1 MTQQQSRVVLVS
13 GATGGLG
20 PAVVRMFA
28 AEGARL
34 VLTAR
39 SQDELQKLVADLA
52 LPADQT
58 MLVTGDLTQPDAAGT
73 VVHEALQ
80 RFGALDVVAHVT
92 GGFSGGTSVAETST
106 DTWLQMLD
114 INLTAA
120 FLLARAALPAML
132 QRGQGRLI
140 FVSSRNGSQPAA
152 NFSAYGV
159 SKSGLDML
167 VRVLSE
173 ETRLR
178 GINVN
183 AVAPSLINTPANR
196 SAMPNADYAAWV
208 SPESV
213 AGVIHFLA
221 SDAAR
226 DVHGAIVPIYG
237 QV

>member
-1 MTQQQSRVVLVS
+1 MTQQQNRVVLVS

-73 VVHEALQ
+73 VVREALQ
-80 RFGALDVVAHVT
+80 RFGALDVVAHVM
-92 GGFSGGTSVAETST
+92 GGFSGGTSVSETAIE
-106 DTWLQMLD
+106 TWLQMLD

-120 FLLARAALPAML
+120 FLLARATLPAML

-173 ETRLR
+173 ETRQR

-183 AVAPSLINTPANR
+183 AVAPSLIDTPANR
-196 SAMPNADYAAWV
+196 SAMPNANYAAWV
-208 SPESV
+208 SPESI